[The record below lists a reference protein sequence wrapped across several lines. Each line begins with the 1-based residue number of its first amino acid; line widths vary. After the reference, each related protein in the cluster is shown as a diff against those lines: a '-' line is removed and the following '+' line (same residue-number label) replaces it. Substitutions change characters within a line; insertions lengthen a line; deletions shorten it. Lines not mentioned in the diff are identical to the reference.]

1 MAAIPL
7 PPPRHR
13 LHAQRPEAGRSRGVS
28 RLGRGPK
35 CPRDE
40 LAASQQHPAWPL
52 SPFAVPFKGLLPQ
65 SGILCLPPAAP
76 VLPQCNQYGGLY
88 LQHHPLLTLGA
99 ESNWQEK
106 IHLMCFLSQALGPA
120 VDTGCGA
127 EGAVLGQGCRAP
139 PPLPSSSL
147 PGKGPA
153 WLPQPFLQAGLVCSP
168 QAMDGLAAAYSKCER
183 AVLGRAFAVPQ
194 AANRPCPTG
203 TAACRRRLLF
213 PARPWLS
220 QH

>member
-1 MAAIPL
+1 MKSPLTSGKLAVLEISLPAQLRGRGRRVPSARPCTVSRHPAAPLGLQGHAGLHGSPGQDDMMAAIPL

-28 RLGRGPK
+28 RLSRGPK

-99 ESNWQEK
+99 ESTWQEK
-106 IHLMCFLSQALGPA
+106 IHLMCF
-120 VDTGCGA
+120 
-127 EGAVLGQGCRAP
+127 
-139 PPLPSSSL
+139 
-147 PGKGPA
+147 
-153 WLPQPFLQAGLVCSP
+153 
-168 QAMDGLAAAYSKCER
+168 
-183 AVLGRAFAVPQ
+183 
-194 AANRPCPTG
+194 
-203 TAACRRRLLF
+203 
-213 PARPWLS
+213 
-220 QH
+220 